1 VALLEQMTSD
11 TEMRVSAHQSKPIYI
26 SYFFLAATIF
36 LVGALHLATPL
47 LTVLFCYF
55 ALHKLHFTR
64 SKALTIIMFSVV
76 VGLGFYAF
84 ALFVKSALRDLPD
97 IADKSIPRIVDYAE
111 KNKIE
116 IPFDD
121 VDSLKSTVRDNLK
134 EHSAS
139 LANFAK
145 LATKEF
151 VFLLIGIVVAAS
163 LFLNPAMDLERGH
176 RLRNNLYTLSCE
188 QIVLRFQSFYASFEN
203 VMGAQI
209 IIAFINTAFTAIFI
223 LGLNLP
229 VFGVNFPHA
238 PIVIG
243 VTFLCGLLPI
253 IGNIISNSLITGIA
267 FTISPQLAISALV
280 FLIVL
285 HKFEYFLNSKIV
297 GARIKNPVWLTLLGI
312 ILGERLMGVPGI
324 ILAPVVLHFIKVE
337 SSLVEV
343 RQGRTRVISTIP
355 EEENSPV

>member
-11 TEMRVSAHQSKPIYI
+11 TEMRVSAHRSKPIYI

-36 LVGALHLATPL
+36 LVGSLHLATPL

-64 SKALTIIMFSVV
+64 SKALTIVMFSLVV
-76 VGLGFYAF
+76 VLGFYAF
-84 ALFVKSALRDLPD
+84 ALFVKSGLNDLPD
-97 IADKSIPRIVDYAE
+97 IAEKSIPRVVEYAD
-111 KNKIE
+111 KHNIE
-116 IPFDD
+116 LPFDD
-121 VDSLKSTVRDNLK
+121 IESLKSSVRDNVK

-151 VFLLIGIVVAAS
+151 AFLLIGGVVAAS

-188 QIVLRFQSFYASFEN
+188 QIVRRFQSFYASFET

-209 IIAFINTAFTAIFI
+209 IIAFINTACTAVFTLAV
-223 LGLNLP
+223 NLP
-229 VFGVNFPHA
+229 HA
-238 PIVIG
+238 AIVIG

-253 IGNIISNSLITGIA
+253 IGNIISNAVITAIA

-285 HKFEYFLNSKIV
+285 HKTEYFLNSKIV
-297 GARIKNPVWLTLLGI
+297 GGRIKNPVWLTLLGI

-343 RQGRTRVISTIP
+343 RQTQPAVIATVH
-355 EEENSPV
+355 EVENSPF

>member
-1 VALLEQMTSD
+1 VALLEQMSD
-11 TEMRVSAHQSKPIYI
+11 TEMRVSAHESRPIYI

-64 SKALTIIMFSVV
+64 SKALTILMFSVV

-84 ALFVKSALRDLPD
+84 ALFIKSALRDLPD
-97 IADKSIPRIVDYAE
+97 IADKSIPRVVDYAE
-111 KNKIE
+111 KNNIE

-151 VFLLIGIVVAAS
+151 VFLLIGIVVSAS

-188 QIVLRFQSFYASFEN
+188 QIVLRFQSFYSSFET

-209 IIAFINTAFTAIFI
+209 IIAFINTAFTAIFTMAVQ
-223 LGLNLP
+223 L
-229 VFGVNFPHA
+229 PHA

-253 IGNIISNSLITGIA
+253 IGNIISNAVITGIA
-267 FTISPQLAISALV
+267 FTISPQLAISALI

-297 GARIKNPVWLTLLGI
+297 GGRIKNPVWLTLLGI

-343 RQGRTRVISTIP
+343 RQGRTKVIATVH
-355 EEENSPV
+355 EAENSPV

>member
-1 VALLEQMTSD
+1 MTSD
-11 TEMRVSAHQSKPIYI
+11 TEMRVSAHQSRPIYI

-36 LVGALHLATPL
+36 LVGSLHLATPL

-55 ALHKLHFTR
+55 VLHKLHFTR
-64 SKALTIIMFSVV
+64 SKALTLILFAVV
-76 VGLGFYAF
+76 IALGFYSF
-84 ALFVKSALRDLPD
+84 VLFIKQALHDLPD
-97 IADKSIPRIVDYAE
+97 IAEKSIPKIVEYAQKKE
-111 KNKIE
+111 IK

-121 VDSLKSTVRDNLK
+121 IDSLKSTVRDTVR
-134 EHSAS
+134 EHSKS

-151 VFLLIGIVVAAS
+151 VFLLIGVVVAAS

-176 RLRNNLYTLSCE
+176 RLRNNLYTLTCE
-188 QIVLRFQSFYASFEN
+188 QIVRRFQSFYASFET

-209 IIAFINTAFTAIFI
+209 IIAFINTAFTA
-223 LGLNLP
+223 
-229 VFGVNFPHA
+229 VFTLAVHLPHA

-243 VTFLCGLLPI
+243 VTFLCGMLPI
-253 IGNIISNSLITGIA
+253 IGNIISNAVITGIA
-267 FTISPQLAISALV
+267 FTISPQLAISALI

-285 HKFEYFLNSKIV
+285 HKFEYFLNSKII
-297 GARIKNPVWLTLLGI
+297 GSRIKNPVWLTLLGI

-343 RQGRTRVISTIP
+343 RQARSKVIATVQ
-355 EEENSPV
+355 ETENSPV